1 MSCDKKD
8 ELPAEL
14 RERLERMQD
23 DPAVKK
29 IIETTGNLP
38 VWGMMGAALGYFVQD
53 FAKRTGRISPKSPK
67 LMSLGKFPTLIC
79 RLEL

>member
-14 RERLERMQD
+14 RERLERLQEE
-23 DPAVKK
+23 PAVK
-29 IIETTGNLP
+29 IIMETTGNLP
-38 VWGMMGAALGYFVQD
+38 VWGMMGAAIGYFVQD

-67 LMSLGKFPTLIC
+67 LMSLGKFSDLN
-79 RLEL
+79 RVLDS